1 MPKPRFSMYAL
12 LALLLPAL
20 AAAAD
25 VYRWTDAQ
33 GTVHYS
39 DQPHPGASAV
49 TVDPGAAAAPSGGGR
64 NAGEADAAPSKA
76 ERADAI
82 RVEQCEKANER
93 LAKLQNAA
101 TVTTTGPD
109 GEKRE
114 LSADER
120 VQAIA
125 RAESDVAGLCGDED

>member
-1 MPKPRFSMYAL
+1 MPDLRICTCIVTAL
-12 LALLLPAL
+12 LVPTAL
-20 AAAAD
+20 AAAD

-39 DQPHPGASAV
+39 DQPHPGAEAV
-49 TVDPGAAAAPSGGGR
+49 TVDPGAAAGSPNGDTANPSR
-64 NAGEADAAPSKA
+64 T
-76 ERADAI
+76 ERAAEI
-82 RVEQCEKANER
+82 RTKQCQKARKR
-93 LAKLQNAA
+93 LASLQEAA
-101 TVTTTGPD
+101 TVTTTGED

-125 RAESDVAGLCGDED
+125 RAEKDVAGLCNDGS